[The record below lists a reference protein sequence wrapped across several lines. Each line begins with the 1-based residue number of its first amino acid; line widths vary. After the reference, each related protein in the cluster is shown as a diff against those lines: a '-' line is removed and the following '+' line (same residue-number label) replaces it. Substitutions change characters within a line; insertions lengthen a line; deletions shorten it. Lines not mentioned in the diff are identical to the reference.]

1 MKVLKYIFPIFIVFS
16 SVLFSQPIKSD
27 FKINQDNQPS
37 TIHQTDP
44 KVFVKD
50 ANRFLL
56 TWTDYRR
63 GDEKIYAQWYD
74 GNGNKIGGN
83 FEIAG
88 NYDVVFVN
96 DSTFV
101 AVYYRI
107 ENNISYYTVNF
118 YGKIY
123 ANNNPSGNDV
133 FLGIGHIPDC
143 CWTGYSGYFSTF
155 LAHKNSLLA
164 FISDNG
170 QLKKTT
176 VTIPTSEGLMET
188 IPTDGKAIHIRSQK
202 LITDNYALFWFRDTM
217 WFNVEGLYGN
227 FYNQNGRLLT
237 TKKVLDYKPQL
248 SYNDFPLIV
257 TNLPDT
263 LYCLLY
269 LDVPTSTLNV
279 VKLNGIGDQ
288 VDSSKIQLPIFLT
301 SYSSISNVY
310 LSNLNNDKFYFLF
323 YVSSGNKVYKYM
335 YEFNQS
341 GNFTGNYWVDTV
353 LQANVTFG
361 KTFFNEGNQNF
372 LTGLSQNG
380 DVFKVKLNLFNP
392 ISIEKA
398 NDDVVGSNE
407 NIAFMSQK
415 DNNTYFVYYS
425 DEVGWRGRFISAD
438 GNILSEEKNLG
449 SNNIRFFNDGSA
461 IGLWFSKFN
470 DFDGYAGFIYYDE
483 NLNKLKIDTLK
494 SGGNNVVVF
503 AGYITYQILDNSNVL
518 ILYRAQNYNYARLQ
532 TKNGNVIKEISLGP
546 GIHFFPKI
554 FKHSDSVYILNYSG
568 KIQLF
573 NTNLD
578 TLSTAYDGDIKVYL
592 GNYRYISHF
601 QYQAGYPGPI
611 VEYVVL
617 KTITGDSLKT
627 IQFTSYPYF
636 NVSPI
641 NEKYFMV
648 SYHNYYNF
656 IASTYTAS
664 GLLARGPIQI
674 NQSVSASRKNLTAYH
689 FNDRV
694 YFLWADTRDGNYDIY
709 CSIFN
714 RGTLTS
720 IEENPISEIDFRLEQ
735 NYPNPFNAMTRI
747 KYSIKDE
754 GRVTLKI
761 YDLLGRETALLV
773 DEIKSPGTYE
783 VEFNANN
790 LSSGVYVY
798 QLKQGDKTLSRKLVL
813 LK

>member
-1 MKVLKYIFPIFIVFS
+1 
-16 SVLFSQPIKSD
+16 
-27 FKINQDNQPS
+27 
-37 TIHQTDP
+37 
-44 KVFVKD
+44 
-50 ANRFLL
+50 
-56 TWTDYRR
+56 
-63 GDEKIYAQWYD
+63 
-74 GNGNKIGGN
+74 
-83 FEIAG
+83 
-88 NYDVVFVN
+88 
-96 DSTFV
+96 
-101 AVYYRI
+101 
-107 ENNISYYTVNF
+107 
-118 YGKIY
+118 
-123 ANNNPSGNDV
+123 
-133 FLGIGHIPDC
+133 
-143 CWTGYSGYFSTF
+143 
-155 LAHKNSLLA
+155 
-164 FISDNG
+164 
-170 QLKKTT
+170 
-176 VTIPTSEGLMET
+176 
-188 IPTDGKAIHIRSQK
+188 
-202 LITDNYALFWFRDTM
+202 
-217 WFNVEGLYGN
+217 
-227 FYNQNGRLLT
+227 
-237 TKKVLDYKPQL
+237 
-248 SYNDFPLIV
+248 
-257 TNLPDT
+257 
-263 LYCLLY
+263 
-269 LDVPTSTLNV
+269 
-279 VKLNGIGDQ
+279 
-288 VDSSKIQLPIFLT
+288 
-301 SYSSISNVY
+301 
-310 LSNLNNDKFYFLF
+310 
-323 YVSSGNKVYKYM
+323 
-335 YEFNQS
+335 
-341 GNFTGNYWVDTV
+341 
-353 LQANVTFG
+353 
-361 KTFFNEGNQNF
+361 
-372 LTGLSQNG
+372 
-380 DVFKVKLNLFNP
+380 
-392 ISIEKA
+392 
-398 NDDVVGSNE
+398 
-407 NIAFMSQK
+407 MSQK

-518 ILYRAQNYNYARLQ
+518 ILYRGQNYNYARLQ

-592 GNYRYISHF
+592 GNYRYISNF

-617 KTITGDSLKT
+617 KTITGDALKT

-636 NVSPI
+636 NVFPI

-720 IEENPISEIDFRLEQ
+720 IEENPISEIDFRLDQ

-773 DEIKSPGTYE
+773 DEIKRPGTYE

-798 QLKQGDKTLSRKLVL
+798 QLKHGDKTLSRKLVL